1 MFNKLPTPTNVNA
14 EVDEVPFLT
23 PSQILM
29 SLRLHKK
36 PTKKLFVM
44 VQQCYDDEPTTFSY
58 MAELSQEVAA
68 ILPML
73 PLLLEGRLR
82 MNINRYF
89 HSSYTIETEGYELD
103 ENLDKVIPTGEEN
116 QLEDI
121 NRNWLQHT
129 EEYTM
134 RNK

>member
-1 MFNKLPTPTNVNA
+1 
-14 EVDEVPFLT
+14 
-23 PSQILM
+23 
-29 SLRLHKK
+29 
-36 PTKKLFVM
+36 M

-58 MAELSQEVAA
+58 MAEFSQEVAA

-116 QLEDI
+116 QLQDI

>member
-1 MFNKLPTPTNVNA
+1 
-14 EVDEVPFLT
+14 
-23 PSQILM
+23 
-29 SLRLHKK
+29 
-36 PTKKLFVM
+36 M
-44 VQQCYDDEPTTFSY
+44 VQQFYDDEPTTFSY
-58 MAELSQEVAA
+58 MTEFSQEVTA

-73 PLLLEGRLR
+73 PLLLEGRLG

-129 EEYTM
+129 EQYTM